1 MYADPLAERIWSR
14 LGGTHTSRSGT
25 FGARPQEPL
34 SNTPGF
40 ASVGEKKSKKKK
52 KKELPPRYGASWR
65 RMDHTKAIRTP
76 FSECSRVHT
85 TMRRLSRLCGHS
97 V

>member
-40 ASVGEKKSKKKK
+40 ASVGEKKIE
-52 KKELPPRYGASWR
+52 KKEKRAASKIWCKLASHGSYES
-65 RMDHTKAIRTP
+65 DTHALLK
-76 FSECSRVHT
+76 V
-85 TMRRLSRLCGHS
+85 
-97 V
+97 

>member
-40 ASVGEKKSKKKK
+40 ASVGEKKSKKKRK
-52 KKELPPRYGASWR
+52 KSCLQDMVQAGVAWIIRKRYARPSQSV
-65 RMDHTKAIRTP
+65 A
-76 FSECSRVHT
+76 ECIQQ
-85 TMRRLSRLCGHS
+85 
-97 V
+97 